1 MFFAETQNKL
11 LYGVTDKTAAE
22 IIDARA
28 DAAAPNM
35 ALTSWSGSIVRK
47 TDVVIAKNYLTS
59 DEIDVLNRLVTIFLE
74 SAELHVKMRKDITLD
89 FWRASVDKLLLD
101 HSVPLLHSHGKI
113 SMGEAQAH
121 TRKIFEDFN
130 ARRKAFDAAQS
141 DENHLKPSLGMYRL
155 KSLNPSAIQEF
166 VNALKLRGLSRASI
180 VGIFST
186 LSAALDYA
194 VEPLKYIQYNP
205 CNNVRIPKD
214 TAAKKETRYI
224 ITPEQFKQIIE
235 RFPEGSNFYVPL
247 MIGYYTGVRISECFG
262 LTWNDVDFNNQTISI
277 SKALLK
283 RNCGADVRDVLK
295 RKGKKEEK
303 SAWYFNSTKTF
314 KSNRIINIGA
324 TLCAALKKAYE
335 RQMANQAFYDE
346 YYTKIYKK
354 PEQDEKG
361 DTIYRLVEIE
371 AGVPCPLES
380 VDIINVREN
389 GQMLSMNSMKYCS
402 RAIHYELKINF
413 NYHSL
418 SHTHA
423 TTLIENGANIKEVQE
438 RLGHCNIET
447 TLNTYTHNTVYLRN
461 QSVEIFENAVRK

>member
-1 MFFAETQNKL
+1 MATLNVTKRGDKWQYRFET
-11 LYGVTDKTAAE
+11 
-22 IIDARA
+22 
-28 DAAAPNM
+28 
-35 ALTSWSGSIVRK
+35 
-47 TDVVIAKNYLTS
+47 
-59 DEIDVLNRLVTIFLE
+59 
-74 SAELHVKMRKDITLD
+74 
-89 FWRASVDKLLLD
+89 ASVDGKRKRVSKSGFKTKKEAVEAGTRALAEYNESGQTFNLSSISVADYLD
-101 HSVPLLHSHGKI
+101 SWIDSYCKMNLKYNTQLGYLYTI
-113 SMGEAQAH
+113 
-121 TRKIFEDFN
+121 
-130 ARRKAFDAAQS
+130 
-141 DENHLKPSLGMYRL
+141 ENHLKPSLGMYRL
-155 KSLNPSAIQEF
+155 KSLTPSAVQEF
-166 VNALKLRGLSRASI
+166 VNSLKLRGLSRASI

-194 VEPLKYIQYNP
+194 IEPLKYIQYNP

-214 TAAKKETRYI
+214 TASKKETRYI

-235 RFPEGSNFYVPL
+235 RFPEGSNFYIPL

-262 LTWNDVDFNNQTISI
+262 LTWNDVDFDNQTISI

-295 RKGKKEEK
+295 KKGKKEEK

-314 KSNRIINIGA
+314 KSNRIINIGD
-324 TLCAALKKAYE
+324 TLCAALKKAYD
-335 RQMANQAFYDE
+335 RQMANKAFYDE

-361 DTIYRLVEIE
+361 DTIYRLIEIE

-380 VDIINVREN
+380 VDMINVREN
-389 GQMLSMNSMKYCS
+389 GQLLSMDSMKYCS

-418 SHTHA
+418 RHTHA
-423 TTLIENGANIKEVQE
+423 TTLIENGANIKDVQE

-447 TLNTYTHNTVYLRN
+447 TLNTYTHNTDYLRN
-461 QSVEIFENAVRK
+461 QSVEIFEKAVQK